1 MDRLSNAVNS
11 LEACRAV
18 LAQIG
23 EHDAALALRGIEV
36 HNASDALMAIYALQ
50 DINTESDEAHAACTD
65 AISALKFV
73 AEKPYVN
80 LCAVA

>member
-18 LAQIG
+18 LTQTG
-23 EHDAALALRGIEV
+23 EHDAAQALRGIEI
-36 HNASDALMAIYALQ
+36 HSTSDALMAIYALQ
-50 DINTESDEAHAACTD
+50 DIPVESDEANAARAD
-65 AISALKFV
+65 AISTLKLV
-73 AEKPYVN
+73 AEKPYAN